1 MDDDSRWDV
10 TEGRR
15 PRRSNRGSMMQELLE
30 KGLNSDEERL
40 LNNLSDVTSDSTFT
54 ASQEAVDEVDSDFS
68 DEEIEGVLDGA
79 DVETDATL
87 MREEKRERKMERQRT
102 AVRREASFRG
112 ERANGLALA
121 PRLRP
126 PPTIPLA
133 VRLAE
138 ARKRALEA
146 RTGPLV
152 GYADS
157 NAGKL
162 CIVAKRRRLS
172 SGRSLGIDAGVDGER
187 REEMIGGGEPEQR
200 IRYVSN
206 MAVLRQYGVPVV
218 ISFSKCLPPIFHSG

>member
-1 MDDDSRWDV
+1 MDDESRWVV

-30 KGLNSDEERL
+30 KGLDSEEERL
-40 LNNLSDVTSDSTFT
+40 LNNLSDVTSDSTCT
-54 ASQEAVDEVDSDFS
+54 ASQEAVDEVDRDFS

-79 DVETDATL
+79 DVENAATL
-87 MREEKRERKMERQRT
+87 MGEEKHDREIKRQRT
-102 AVRREASFRG
+102 AVRREARFRG

-126 PPTIPLA
+126 PPTIPFA

-138 ARKRALEA
+138 ARKGALDA
-146 RTGPLV
+146 RTGLLV

-162 CIVAKRRRLS
+162 GIVAKRRRLS
-172 SGRSLGIDAGVDGER
+172 SARSLGINAGVEGTR
-187 REEMIGGGEPEQR
+187 REEIVGGVEPEQR

-206 MAVLRQYGVPVV
+206 MAVLREYGVPVV

>member
-1 MDDDSRWDV
+1 MDDNSHWDV

-15 PRRSNRGSMMQELLE
+15 PQRTNRGSMMQELLE
-30 KGLNSDEERL
+30 ESLNSDEERL
-40 LNNLSDVTSDSTFT
+40 PINLSDVTSDSTFT
-54 ASQEAVDEVDSDFS
+54 ARHETVCEVDRDFS
-68 DEEIEGVLDGA
+68 DEEIEGLVDGA
-79 DVETDATL
+79 DVETNATL

-102 AVRREASFRG
+102 VVRREARFRG

-121 PRLRP
+121 HRFRP

-152 GYADS
+152 GFADS

-162 CIVAKRRRLS
+162 GIVATRRRLS

-187 REEMIGGGEPEQR
+187 REEMIGGGEPEQC
-200 IRYVSN
+200 ILYVSN
-206 MAVLRQYGVPVV
+206 MAML
-218 ISFSKCLPPIFHSG
+218 

>member
-102 AVRREASFRG
+102 AVRREARFRG

-146 RTGPLV
+146 RTGPLGAMLTATQV
-152 GYADS
+152 NLVPLRRGAVFP
-157 NAGKL
+157 
-162 CIVAKRRRLS
+162 VA
-172 SGRSLGIDAGVDGER
+172 GRSVSMRAWTAR
-187 REEMIGGGEPEQR
+187 GGKR
-200 IRYVSN
+200 
-206 MAVLRQYGVPVV
+206 
-218 ISFSKCLPPIFHSG
+218 